1 MQENSLLSNQNDI
14 VNIKNLYEM
23 EKNHLKDYIN
33 TLKTE
38 IKDLLENNKQNENN
52 FKILISNIEQEKYRI
67 LADNGYLEAELK
79 NYKENNNENNS
90 KINDLLVTIK
100 LLESNFVDKNNEI
113 VELKRTFE
121 SER

>member
-1 MQENSLLSNQNDI
+1 
-14 VNIKNLYEM
+14 M